1 MMYDLTNSLDPERFC
16 QKWIPRLTG
25 IKPNQRGYRRL
36 SCQLLSFVLGK
47 SQGTVENWFLQ
58 PESTGYRQPEAIVGR
73 YLKAL
78 DLIWEIET
86 MSPSSFYQVREY
98 LQQNREKCD

>member
-1 MMYDLTNSLDPERFC
+1 MMYNFNESLDPESFC

-25 IKPNQRGYRRL
+25 IQPNQRGYRTC
-36 SCQLLSFVLGK
+36 SCQLLSYVLGK
-47 SQGTVENWFLQ
+47 SRGTVENWFLQ
-58 PESTGYRQPEAIVGR
+58 PSSKGYRQPEEIVGR

-86 MSPSSFYQVREY
+86 KFP
-98 LQQNREKCD
+98 